1 MMGGGGVYMEETN
14 KYGLTKISADIPHV
28 LKDKKEFYNVSWARL
43 IREGIRAYETR
54 TILMTG
60 KAAQDETWKEK
71 CEREIREIE
80 ERERK

>member
-1 MMGGGGVYMEETN
+1 MEKEN
-14 KYGLTKISADIPHV
+14 FGLIQISANIPKV

-60 KAAQDETWKEK
+60 KLSLDETWKEK

-80 ERERK
+80 QREREGKNAI

>member
-1 MMGGGGVYMEETN
+1 MEE
-14 KYGLTKISADIPHV
+14 YGLIKISADVPKV
-28 LKDKKEFYNVSWARL
+28 LKDKKEYYNVSWARL

-60 KAAQDETWKEK
+60 QRALDETWKEK

-80 ERERK
+80 QREREKNAVRD